1 MKKTRLLAAAVLVM
15 AGLATQPERLIR
27 GVAAEP
33 VGDAMAGELPAL
45 EACAYPDFPPYPPGF
60 SSYRGLG
67 FMGICCE
74 RLLPCESTAWA
85 NYDPHAH
92 LAGPGLAWRQMRLA
106 GGPAWGDKSVR
117 FRGPGCGLFRA
128 SQLGFKQQAIDDPSQ
143 RVAEPELAEPEPV
156 LQEAVPEDAA
166 SQETIPQET
175 DREETIPEETV
186 PLPAET
192 EAGGPAV
199 LEKLDG
205 QTAGMMIPSWPN
217 LPGRDRS
224 ATRTDLR
231 RLPGITS
238 SY

>member
-1 MKKTRLLAAAVLVM
+1 MKKTRLLAAAVLMMSGIV
-15 AGLATQPERLIR
+15 AQPERLIR
-27 GVAAEP
+27 CVAAEP
-33 VGDAMAGELPAL
+33 VGDAMAGELPVL

-74 RLLPCESTAWA
+74 RLLPCELTAWA

-92 LAGPGLAWRQMRLA
+92 LAGPGLAWWQMRPL
-106 GGPAWGDKSVR
+106 GGPAWGDKSGR

-128 SQLGFKQQAIDDPSQ
+128 RQQGVNQQAIGDPSQ
-143 RVAEPELAEPEPV
+143 SVAEPELAEPETVPEEV
-156 LQEAVPEDAA
+156 TPDEAIPQETVPREAVPE
-166 SQETIPQET
+166 EVVPQEA
-175 DREETIPEETV
+175 V

-192 EAGGPAV
+192 ETVGPAV

-205 QTAGMMIPSWPN
+205 QTASVRLPTRPDLPSP
-217 LPGRDRS
+217 DRS

-231 RLPGITS
+231 RLPGIAS